1 MEQLILFQV
10 ASHASRTVPPGSGKE
25 KKMSATYGRKCLE
38 QLEKFSRVGLWAK
51 TYSALLIGQEGWS
64 STRCRLIWKLRGTK
78 YSRFYFQLRPL
89 ALPTEGIEFG
99 LLPTPMAQE
108 RNTTEQE
115 TIERQKK
122 YGGKKRAM
130 YLENFAAMGMLPTP
144 LASEGT
150 KMSGSPT
157 ENQMSMTKLVRQKH
171 GKTSQLNPRFVAE
184 MMGFP
189 PNWTELPF
197 LSGELNPLKDTETP

>member
-1 MEQLILFQV
+1 MEQLKLFRAAFLV
-10 ASHASRTVPPGSGKE
+10 SPTVPPGSGKE

-38 QLEKFSRVGLWAK
+38 QLAKFARVGLWAK
-51 TYSALLIGQEGWS
+51 TFSALLIGQEGWS
-64 STRCRLIWKLRGTK
+64 STRCRLIWKLKGTR

-99 LLPTPMAQE
+99 LWPTPQATE
-108 RNTTEQE
+108 RHRTDVAIQMKNEGKPLYYRRTKDGKA
-115 TIERQKK
+115 RQFSPLDYAIWK
-122 YGGKKRAM
+122 G
-130 YLENFAAMGMLPTP
+130 LIPTP
-144 LASEGT
+144 TAMDST
-150 KMSGSPT
+150 
-157 ENQMSMTKLVRQKH
+157 NAN

-197 LSGELNPLKDTETP
+197 LNGETSQ